1 MSSPAPTYLVTGASG
16 YIGGR
21 LIPLLLETGATVR
34 ILARRPDLLRQREW
48 FDQIEVVEGDA
59 MDPKDMDRAMSGVDV
74 AYYLMHSLSNHSD
87 FEKTERDMA
96 MVYSRAAKEN
106 GVGRIVYLG
115 GMIPDG
121 RIKLSPHL
129 RSRAQVGEIL
139 RSSGVPT
146 IELRA
151 AVIIGSGSAS
161 FEMLRYL
168 TERLPAMVTPR
179 WVRTKTQP
187 IAVRD
192 VLYYLVEAATVPGK
206 VNQVFD
212 IGGPDVMTYQSM
224 MQEFAKVAG
233 LRPRIILPI
242 NLLSPGLSS
251 HWVGLVTP
259 VPRGIARPL
268 VESLKV
274 PVVCRD
280 HSVASI
286 IPDPPEGLLSYRE
299 AVSKALSRVRE
310 AKVMTRWSS
319 ASVVGAPAEPL
330 PTDPD
335 WAGGSLYTDE
345 REVAVHASPEDTFA
359 IVEGIGGSHGYY
371 AANWMWDI
379 RGAMDRVVGGVG
391 LRRGRRDDNHTR
403 VGDALDFWR
412 VEEHIPPSLMRLR
425 AEMKLPGLAWLE
437 WHVVPDG
444 DGSTLLQKATFF
456 PRGLAGHAYWWSVAP
471 FHAFVFAPMVRNMA
485 RAAELRSAMESATP
499 PPEPAAIGPHAAL
512 AQAPAAVVAP

>member
-1 MSSPAPTYLVTGASG
+1 
-16 YIGGR
+16 
-21 LIPLLLETGATVR
+21 
-34 ILARRPDLLRQREW
+34 
-48 FDQIEVVEGDA
+48 
-59 MDPKDMDRAMSGVDV
+59 
-74 AYYLMHSLSNHSD
+74 
-87 FEKTERDMA
+87 
-96 MVYSRAAKEN
+96 
-106 GVGRIVYLG
+106 
-115 GMIPDG
+115 
-121 RIKLSPHL
+121 
-129 RSRAQVGEIL
+129 
-139 RSSGVPT
+139 
-146 IELRA
+146 
-151 AVIIGSGSAS
+151 
-161 FEMLRYL
+161 
-168 TERLPAMVTPR
+168 
-179 WVRTKTQP
+179 
-187 IAVRD
+187 
-192 VLYYLVEAATVPGK
+192 
-206 VNQVFD
+206 
-212 IGGPDVMTYQSM
+212 M

-412 VEEHIPPSLMRLR
+412 VEEHIPPSLMRL
-425 AEMKLPGLAWLE
+425 
-437 WHVVPDG
+437 
-444 DGSTLLQKATFF
+444 
-456 PRGLAGHAYWWSVAP
+456 
-471 FHAFVFAPMVRNMA
+471 
-485 RAAELRSAMESATP
+485 
-499 PPEPAAIGPHAAL
+499 
-512 AQAPAAVVAP
+512 